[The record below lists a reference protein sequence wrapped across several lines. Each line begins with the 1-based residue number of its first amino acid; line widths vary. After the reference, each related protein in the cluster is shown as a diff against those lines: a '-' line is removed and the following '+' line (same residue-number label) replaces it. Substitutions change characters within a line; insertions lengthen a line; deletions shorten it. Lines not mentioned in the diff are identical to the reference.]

1 MEKKLK
7 KIFLW
12 FGFFASNIQNIL
24 QAQDSNNVLLRNTH
38 PIESRPV
45 FTLPSLNYDTSIET
59 SSNYFATTFLESTIL
74 FDDNNKSFIPNML
87 NLEIIPI
94 LKEYATVLSSNAS
107 FSDKL
112 GRFVDIVKK
121 GSVEHHKTGIVFGGN
136 YVFDSEK
143 SETVK
148 TGPSVGFAFP
158 ITFGLAHFYL
168 SNKNISEIK
177 RLWAEIKKE
186 VLESNPDANSES
198 LESTGSLSEL
208 KDFLINKKIEPL
220 NLKFHINSPT
230 LQHKKIFG
238 QISLNSNIAI
248 GDFLSAKIPN
258 YLSINEPD
266 LIKIIHQDSYPDEVY
281 EMVSVFRD
289 NGLYLPAKRFVGALY
304 ETLVKSQLN
313 SWGHSLGSSV
323 KTSIEL
329 VQNKIYFDSFF
340 GSNFYFGREKKSI
353 FLISELYQPVQMIA
367 QTSPRITVQAKNC
380 LVYKK
385 NQFEYK
391 LGHDFFY
398 ATRENIRLIYGSHRD
413 AESTDYFSEQKVFVD
428 AAECLAIKQHRL
440 FFNIKKYFAN
450 SDNFFFFG
458 IESALFSEKAL
469 SSLCLTLGWNYNF

>member
-12 FGFFASNIQNIL
+12 FSFFTGSIQNIL
-24 QAQDSNNVLLRNTH
+24 PAQASNNVLLRNTH

-45 FTLPSLNYDTSIET
+45 FSLPSLDCGASINTNTS
-59 SSNYFATTFLESTIL
+59 YFATTFLESTIL

-87 NLEIIPI
+87 NLDIIPI
-94 LKEYATVLSSNAS
+94 LKEYATVLSNNAS

-121 GSVEHHKTGIVFGGN
+121 GSAEHHKAGIVFGGN
-136 YVFDSEK
+136 YEFDFEK
-143 SETVK
+143 SENIK
-148 TGPSVGFAFP
+148 AGPSVGFALP

-168 SNKNISEIK
+168 SNKNITEIK
-177 RLWAEIKKE
+177 RLWGEIKSE

-208 KDFLINKKIEPL
+208 KDFLIDKKIEPL
-220 NLKFHINSPT
+220 TLRFHVNSPT
-230 LQHKKIFG
+230 VQHKKVSG
-238 QISLNSNIAI
+238 QISLNTNIAI

-266 LIKIIHQDSYPDEVY
+266 LIKSTPQDSYPDEVY

-289 NGLYLPAKRFVGALY
+289 NGLYLPAKRLVGALY

-313 SWGHSLGSSV
+313 SWGHSLGISG
-323 KTSIEL
+323 KTNVEL
-329 VQNKIYFDSFF
+329 VPNKIHFNSFF
-340 GSNFYFGREKKSI
+340 GSDFYFGREKKSI
-353 FLISELYQPVQMIA
+353 FLISELYQPVQMIT
-367 QTSPRITVQAKNC
+367 QTSPRITLHTTNS

-398 ATRENIRLIYGSHRD
+398 ATRESIRLIYGSHRD
-413 AESTDYFSEQKVFVD
+413 AESTDYFSEQKVFVE
-428 AAECLAIKQHRL
+428 AAECLAMKQHRL
-440 FFNIKKYFAN
+440 FFNIKKHFAN
-450 SDNFFFFG
+450 ADNFFAFG

-469 SSLCLTLGWNYNF
+469 SSLCLSLGWNYIF